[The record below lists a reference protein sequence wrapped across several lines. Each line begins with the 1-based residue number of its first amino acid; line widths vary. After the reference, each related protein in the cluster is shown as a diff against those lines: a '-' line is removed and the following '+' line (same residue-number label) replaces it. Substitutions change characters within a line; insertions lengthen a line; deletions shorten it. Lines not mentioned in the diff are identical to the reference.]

1 MLPNPS
7 PECYLKS
14 LANLST
20 WMNGAVK
27 LHFTASLEMYSINS
41 SAVKITGHRQ
51 PCFTW
56 RLAMNMQLQTLTP
69 GVRCNHS
76 LKRCVSATVIE
87 TCPANLTPMTASP
100 IQPLARQNK
109 QRGSCTY
116 RHAIFQSGPI
126 SESGCSKT
134 LTLIRNDM
142 FTVNR
147 GKCIAAIDNYFTQRT
162 TVSISSIQTCMC
174 HYTIS
179 PDQTFTL
186 IMVRVKGQW
195 QFMESMM

>member
-87 TCPANLTPMTASP
+87 TCLANLTPMTASP

-162 TVSISSIQTCMC
+162 TVSISSTQTCMC

-186 IMVRVKGQW
+186 IMVRANGQW
-195 QFMESMM
+195 QFM

>member
-1 MLPNPS
+1 MFLNPS

-20 WMNGAVK
+20 WVDGAVK
-27 LHFTASLEMYSINS
+27 RRFTASLEIYSINS

-56 RLAMNMQLQTLTP
+56 RLAMNAQLQPLTP

-76 LKRCVSATVIE
+76 LKRCAVIE
-87 TCPANLTPMTASP
+87 AYPANFTPMTASP
-100 IQPLARQNK
+100 IQPLERQNK
-109 QRGSCTY
+109 QRASYTY

-142 FTVNR
+142 FTVN
-147 GKCIAAIDNYFTQRT
+147 G
-162 TVSISSIQTCMC
+162 
-174 HYTIS
+174 
-179 PDQTFTL
+179 
-186 IMVRVKGQW
+186 G
-195 QFMESMM
+195 